1 MNLEELVGKRLV
13 IGIPGTKITPE
24 IVNHFKEL
32 RAGGIIL
39 YRINFENPGQLKKL
53 IQDLELA
60 LQRKLLVM
68 ADHEG
73 GRVIMF
79 EKGVTIFP
87 DNLALGKTEKIEYAR
102 LQGKIEAKELRR
114 LGIDVN
120 LSPVLDVL
128 TDAYSPNIGIRSYG
142 KDWKLVSEMGCAR
155 IKALQEHGISACAK
169 HFPGKGHAPVD
180 AHLGLPVIQSSWAEM
195 KKSHLKPFIK
205 AIEIGID
212 MIMSSH
218 PYYPKLDLTPQTIA
232 TFSRKIIHDTLRKE
246 LNFKGIISS
255 DDLEMGAIKA
265 VCPIGEAAVKAVQ
278 AGHDI
283 LLVCHDLNAQKEVFH
298 HLMDAYKN
306 DRLSINELEES
317 VERINQLQNKRK
329 KRFEG
334 GAPHAEK
341 NGKKLV
347 QKITQES
354 VTILQDKNRILP
366 LKTKNNI
373 PQPQKAQIGR

>member
-1 MNLEELVGKRLV
+1 
-13 IGIPGTKITPE
+13 
-24 IVNHFKEL
+24 
-32 RAGGIIL
+32 
-39 YRINFENPGQLKKL
+39 
-53 IQDLELA
+53 
-60 LQRKLLVM
+60 
-68 ADHEG
+68 
-73 GRVIMF
+73 
-79 EKGVTIFP
+79 
-87 DNLALGKTEKIEYAR
+87 
-102 LQGKIEAKELRR
+102 
-114 LGIDVN
+114 
-120 LSPVLDVL
+120 
-128 TDAYSPNIGIRSYG
+128 
-142 KDWKLVSEMGCAR
+142 
-155 IKALQEHGISACAK
+155 
-169 HFPGKGHAPVD
+169 
-180 AHLGLPVIQSSWAEM
+180 
-195 KKSHLKPFIK
+195 
-205 AIEIGID
+205 
-212 MIMSSH
+212 
-218 PYYPKLDLTPQTIA
+218 
-232 TFSRKIIHDTLRKE
+232 
-246 LNFKGIISS
+246 
-255 DDLEMGAIKA
+255 MGAIKA

-373 PQPQKAQIGR
+373 PQPQKALYPRKKNSYEKIKKTLIIFPRFSELAKKIMIEAVKLSIKNVERIILFCFDAHLYPSNKRLLEVVQDSKKEGIIILLRDPYDIEMVKKSAACITNFGYRACQIKSSIEKIFLSS